1 MRVLRSGTSSGP
13 PESESPLRT
22 CVGCGRQAPKR
33 ELLRFVASD
42 GLLAPSSTGPGRG
55 AYTCR
60 RLSCFE
66 RAASKKAFS
75 RTLKRTVRVDP
86 ALAHL
91 YTDR

>member
-1 MRVLRSGTSSGP
+1 MHVPRSGKSSAR
-13 PESESPLRT
+13 PESEGPLRT
-22 CVGCGRQAPKR
+22 CVGCGRQAPKH

-42 GLLAPSSTGPGRG
+42 GVLAPSATHPGRG

-86 ALAHL
+86 TLAHL